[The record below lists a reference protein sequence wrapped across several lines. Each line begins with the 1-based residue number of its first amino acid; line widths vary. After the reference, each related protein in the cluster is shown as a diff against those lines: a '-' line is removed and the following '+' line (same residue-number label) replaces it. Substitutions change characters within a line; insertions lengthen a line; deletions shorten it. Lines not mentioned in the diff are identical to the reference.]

1 MCTSW
6 TLLLVHEQCWQLLGH
21 APIPCPLLWGHI
33 LSVSIVQ
40 TVLNI
45 YSGCKGDR
53 FYSSICSGYPQVPY
67 PWYPQA
73 GNVPPPQAPFMSPPQ
88 TPPPQQAPQPAQ
100 EPQPQANEN
109 VQANANAGPLF
120 DDDEDEDNANRDW
133 LDKIYTLCRIG
144 ILLSIFWFYSSTSR
158 FVVLII
164 TFVLIYLY
172 QAGIFH
178 IFRRNRGK
186 CLIFF
191 VDTHFF
197 LQCPSL
203 LHIPIQC

>member
-1 MCTSW
+1 M
-6 TLLLVHEQCWQLLGH
+6 
-21 APIPCPLLWGHI
+21 
-33 LSVSIVQ
+33 
-40 TVLNI
+40 
-45 YSGCKGDR
+45 
-53 FYSSICSGYPQVPY
+53 PY

-120 DDDEDEDNANRDW
+120 DDDEEEDNANRDW

-172 QAGIFH
+172 QSGIFH

-191 VDTHFF
+191 VVTYFF

-203 LHIPIQC
+203 LDVPIQC

>member
-1 MCTSW
+1 M
-6 TLLLVHEQCWQLLGH
+6 
-21 APIPCPLLWGHI
+21 
-33 LSVSIVQ
+33 
-40 TVLNI
+40 
-45 YSGCKGDR
+45 
-53 FYSSICSGYPQVPY
+53 PY

-73 GNVPPPQAPFMSPPQ
+73 SNVPAPQAPFMSPPQ

-191 VDTHFF
+191 VDSYFF